1 MKESPPVCGEHVQT
15 GRLDTQ
21 INNSH
26 YKKSNV
32 MSILNVYLEKLKI
45 EKEKASTKVKI
56 YKHKYTVTNRYS
68 EKIW

>member
-1 MKESPPVCGEHVQT
+1 MFGELPLQEMPFLSKKVKESPPVCGEHVHT

-45 EKEKASTKVKI
+45 EKEKPHQK
-56 YKHKYTVTNRYS
+56 
-68 EKIW
+68 